1 MLFLVIMIMVSGGVI
16 LLPTASSLFKTS
28 INLYQNH
35 TQGELLLCNV
45 KYLTMPFA
53 YDIILFIGQVKYGI
67 KRPLEL
73 ISGFSKMKN
82 KKINAQ
88 KPRDFYTTAVIMLWT
103 NKSNPIHNGYN
114 NQVPGIR
121 LTKDVKGFYHK
132 NYETLMKQMKKI
144 HKNEKL
150 SYIYE

>member
-1 MLFLVIMIMVSGGVI
+1 MYFPQISAFVLLKEISDNLVSYSQWTTLANFAFCPITYNVFTSMETGKVEEEMLFLVIMIMVSGGVI

-88 KPRDFYTTAVIMLWT
+88 KPRDFYTTAVIML
-103 NKSNPIHNGYN
+103 
-114 NQVPGIR
+114 
-121 LTKDVKGFYHK
+121 
-132 NYETLMKQMKKI
+132 
-144 HKNEKL
+144 
-150 SYIYE
+150 